1 MSSIGSLHR
10 LLELGRGG
18 MARVWLA
25 MSTGMN
31 GFRKLVVVKQLRPE
45 YSSDERVRAM
55 FLEEAR
61 LAAKLNHPN
70 TVQTLE
76 VAEQDGEYFIIM
88 EYLDGQPFD
97 AINRL
102 GSVPIGVQL
111 AIIADV
117 CAGLHHAHELRDLDG
132 TELGVVHRDVS
143 PQNVFVTYTGQ
154 VKVVDFGIAKT
165 MVGSSVSQAG
175 EIKGKANYMAPEQA
189 LGMSVDRR
197 ADIFS
202 VGVMLHSVLSGRKLW
217 DGVPESKVI
226 ERLRLGDIP
235 KLIPR
240 PSGLN
245 APAAELTAICNK
257 CIAASARD
265 RFRTALEVQVA
276 IEDFAKK
283 NGGMYSRGELGAYL
297 ARAFEEQRARR
308 QSVIE
313 EKVRSLSEGTLLS
326 NSVKRRP
333 SVPPPSAKIAG
344 KLQGAPPPPR
354 RSSSSQNLP
363 AIVSPASEQP
373 SAPKSV
379 SSQVAAVLGQL
390 AVSSTSGPALVAV
403 GSQPGIDAA
412 AGSSASA
419 EAPDR
424 LSRLPTER
432 PPPEAKAAPPPEAKA
447 AQAPKG
453 SWRMPEP
460 YKLVT
465 RLSQSALIF
474 EAKDMTTKR
483 GVTVQLL
490 KGALS
495 EDQLRARYGAV
506 ARLRHP
512 NTVRLL
518 DIGSAKLPVPVTYI
532 VRENV
537 IGTSLATQL
546 QSGPLDPVATLR
558 IGVGLLESL
567 ADAHAHDV
575 VHGRLTPSHVL
586 LEEQDGDPS
595 PHVKVLGYWPSTMVV
610 PKPEDEV
617 FGEPSPGERP
627 TVQTDLFAVGQILHV
642 CLTGA
647 AFDGSA
653 PVMLDDPRMEVLLAR
668 ALERDP
674 KQRFQSATAML
685 EALRRADWTCT
696 THGVVL
702 ARDRYLCGALPMN
715 SEKRLP
721 VSRNEL
727 LSRRPVSVWVFDG
740 DPTLGRSHVVEALG
754 DVRGQMEVRHL
765 GDADRELAYEELLS
779 GKVTAPWIV
788 VFGTLHV
795 VLDDPLLRLLKT
807 TPETSRVL
815 VSPEEDYE
823 LLHRSV
829 NDIGLDAQLFDYAEK
844 HDILHTLNRMV
855 GRTRALSEGYDAIR
869 LQLRRSR
876 DELGQRSREFTA
888 TDV

>member
-1 MSSIGSLHR
+1 MSSFGSLHR

-45 YSSDERVRAM
+45 YVGDERVRAM

-70 TVQTLE
+70 TIQTLE

-102 GSVPIGVQL
+102 GSVPIGAQL

-143 PQNVFVTYTGQ
+143 PQNVFMTYTGQ

-165 MVGSSVSQAG
+165 MAGTSVSQAG

-202 VGVMLHSVLSGRKLW
+202 VGVMLHTVLSGRKLW
-217 DGVPESKVI
+217 DGVPENKVI

-235 KLIPR
+235 KLTPR

-245 APAAELTAICNK
+245 APAAELIAICNK

-265 RFRTALEVQVA
+265 RYRTSLEVQVA
-276 IEDFAKK
+276 IEEFAKK
-283 NGGMYSRGELGAYL
+283 NGGMYSRGELATYL
-297 ARAFEEQRARR
+297 SRAFEEQRARR

-313 EKVRSLSEGTLLS
+313 EKVRSLTEGTLLS
-326 NSVKRRP
+326 NSVKRRQ
-333 SVPPPSAKIAG
+333 SVPPSNTKIAG

-354 RSSSSQNLP
+354 RGSSQNLP
-363 AIVSPASEQP
+363 AVAAPVSEQP
-373 SAPKSV
+373 SAPQSA

-390 AVSSTSGPALVAV
+390 AVGTTSGPALVSV
-403 GSQPGIDAA
+403 GSQPALETSVGV
-412 AGSSASA
+412 SAVNV
-419 EAPDR
+419 EPPDR

-432 PPPEAKAAPPPEAKA
+432 PPPEVKP
-447 AQAPKG
+447 AQPTKG

-495 EDQLRARYGAV
+495 DEQLRVRYGAV

-518 DIGSAKLPVPVTYI
+518 DIGSAKTPVPVTYI

-537 IGTSLATQL
+537 IGKSLATAL

-558 IGVGLLESL
+558 IGVGILESL
-567 ADAHAHDV
+567 VDAHAHEV
-575 VHGRLTPSHVL
+575 VHGRLTPSHIL
-586 LEEQDGDPS
+586 LEEQDGETE

-610 PKPEDEV
+610 RKSEDEA
-617 FGEPSPGERP
+617 FGEPNSGERP
-627 TVQTDLFAVGQILHV
+627 TPQSDLFAVGQILHV

-647 AFDGSA
+647 PFDGSA
-653 PVMLDDPRMEVLLAR
+653 PVMLDDPRMELLLAR

-674 KQRFQSATAML
+674 RQRFQSANAML
-685 EALRRADWTCT
+685 EALQRVDWTCPN
-696 THGVVL
+696 HGVVL
-702 ARDRYLCGALPMN
+702 ARDRYLCGALTQN

-740 DPTLGRSHVVEALG
+740 DPTLGRSHVIEALG

-815 VSPEEDYE
+815 VSPEEEYE

-844 HDILHTLNRMV
+844 HDVLNTLNKLV
-855 GRTRALSEGYDAIR
+855 TRTRALSEGYDAIR

-888 TDV
+888 TDA